1 MHGDEIGVATA
12 RWQLGARVGSI
23 AEVRRD
29 VTAFARR
36 HGMAAASRQDLAVA
50 VSEAV
55 AVAVGSLGGAPA
67 PGAIVVDAATDG
79 EWLSVRVRGAE
90 RAGHDGD
97 PAVVLPLMT
106 ALAARVEWDPGRG
119 DEGGTSLMEFAM
131 TASPRD
137 DRGSLR
143 RDAHGRRRR
152 AAPLPLRRR
161 TRGAG

>member
-12 RWQLGARVGSI
+12 RWQLGAQVRSI

-36 HGMAAASRQDLAVA
+36 HGMGAASRQDLGVA

-55 AVAVGSLGGAPA
+55 AVAVGPSAGADA
-67 PGAIVVDAATDG
+67 LAAVVVDAATDG

-90 RAGHDGD
+90 RAEYDD
-97 PAVVLPLMT
+97 DAAVVLPLMT

-131 TASPRD
+131 NEHPRP
-137 DRGSLR
+137 DRGHLR
-143 RDAHGRRRR
+143 HEGHGRRRR